1 MVSNLHCKSITE
13 HICISTLSRKTYN
26 LATFKSVF
34 NDSPPYFARI
44 YLQLQHATLQF
55 TTILHW
61 NLSPIIYKLGPLEPV
76 CNNLQLASLES
87 ISNLFPFPF
96 CRIKF
101 YQLLSSSIASY
112 IKRGFPSTGPSGL
125 IWIWT
130 PRAGPSCAG
139 RFLR

>member
-61 NLSPIIYKLGPLEPV
+61 NLSPIIYKLGPLFGT
-76 CNNLQLASLES
+76 CLQQFTTCFIGIYLQFISFS
-87 ISNLFPFPF
+87 I

-125 IWIWT
+125 I
-130 PRAGPSCAG
+130 
-139 RFLR
+139 